1 MENVKWANE
10 NVPRY
15 DVTIPFIRNQAG
27 PMDYTSGAM
36 RNSNQG
42 NFRAINNMPMSK
54 GTRVHQLAMYVV
66 FTVPIQ
72 MLSDNPTI
80 YLKERECTD
89 FITKIPTTFDE
100 TVPLD
105 GKVAEYVVVAR
116 KKGDTWYVGAM
127 TDWTPRELTID
138 FSFLDNG
145 NFNAEIF
152 SDGINADRDATDY
165 KREVVDIKKGDKL
178 KVKMMTGGGWAARLT
193 PGPVDVRESSPINPK
208 ATTET
213 KALLKNLKDLA
224 KDHTLFGHPNATEYG
239 HSWRGDKDR
248 PVISKG
254 YGFFSHIQILSDEFI
269 FVCFLNKKNY
279 CHEYF

>member
-1 MENVKWANE
+1 
-10 NVPRY
+10 
-15 DVTIPFIRNQAG
+15 
-27 PMDYTSGAM
+27 M
-36 RNSNQG
+36 RNSNQE

-105 GKVAEYVVVAR
+105 GRVAEFVAVAR
-116 KKGDTWYVGAM
+116 KKGDIWYVGAM

-145 NFNAEIF
+145 NFKAEVF

-178 KVKMMTGGGWAARLT
+178 KVKMMNGGGWAAILT
-193 PGPVDVRESSPINPK
+193 PGPAD
-208 ATTET
+208 T
-213 KALLKNLKDLA
+213 K
-224 KDHTLFGHPNATEYG
+224 
-239 HSWRGDKDR
+239 
-248 PVISKG
+248 
-254 YGFFSHIQILSDEFI
+254 
-269 FVCFLNKKNY
+269 
-279 CHEYF
+279 